1 MDIMQLVDELE
12 SVIGKSFRIPFT
24 ANILVNEDSL
34 YDILDQMR
42 VSIPQEIKEARR
54 TEAERDRILAR
65 AKEESDR
72 LVNMAKEKIM
82 TAVDDH
88 EIIEA
93 AKTHAKETIN
103 KAEQDAWQL
112 KVDSHNY
119 VAENLS
125 NLEEHLLKLLTT
137 VRNGL
142 KQVEESRPGPAPDS
156 LQPISETIQ
165 KDKP

>member
-12 SVIGKSFRIPFT
+12 SLIGKSFRIPFT
-24 ANILVNEDSL
+24 SNVVVNEDDL

-42 VSIPQEIKEARR
+42 ISVPQEVKDAKR
-54 TEAERDRILAR
+54 TEAERERILAR
-65 AKEESDR
+65 AKEESNR
-72 LVNMAKEKIM
+72 LINMAKEKIM

-93 AKTHAKETIN
+93 AKAHAKDTITR
-103 KAEQDAWQL
+103 AEQESWQL
-112 KVDSHNY
+112 RVDSSNY
-119 VAENLS
+119 VADNLS

-142 KQVEESRPGPAPDS
+142 HQIQENQPGSPPPS
-156 LQPISETIQ
+156 IETVSEAAQETE
-165 KDKP
+165 D